1 MKKYTWKRLRH
12 LCVLPVFAI
21 ALLTGLRGLD
31 YGTHFDEHVLF
42 KGAKQMFNSGLFLP
56 RWYGYPTFSF
66 YVALLPSLKYV
77 ASYQDELDAN
87 NVLQYVGTFD

>member
-1 MKKYTWKRLRH
+1 MKKYNWKRLRH

-21 ALLTGLRGLD
+21 ALLTGLSELD
-31 YGTHFDEHVLF
+31 YDTHLTNIIYSTGPSRCSTPVCSCP
-42 KGAKQMFNSGLFLP
+42 GGLVIRPSLS
-56 RWYGYPTFSF
+56 R
-66 YVALLPSLKYV
+66 VPSLKYV